1 MFLHLDELDP
11 SLLFYMGATVLYG
24 GTIFYRAKKSR
35 VEKKTPFY
43 WGLLLLLSLEVL
55 CFATLR
61 SALGLTLFSL
71 VCLVFCLYTP
81 VHAMLPVSRKAVLIT
96 GTDRGIGHELAK
108 YLDSLGFTVFAGVL
122 SATGPGA
129 KSLKE
134 TCSERL
140 SILQLDITSSAQI
153 KEAYLEIR
161 RKLQQEELWAVINNA
176 GILGFIADGE
186 LLPMSSYKQCMDVNF
201 FGPVEI
207 SKMFLPLLRK
217 SKGRI
222 INISS
227 MAGGIPMPRLAAY
240 GPSKAAL
247 SMFSGIMRQ
256 ELSMWG
262 IKVAVLHPSGFKT
275 SIGGN
280 PEDWKK
286 EEQMILGSLA
296 PDVKKDYGEDYIYN
310 LRMSFS
316 EKSSICSSDLSPVFS
331 DVLHALLAEQ
341 PKGLYTP
348 GKNSYTFLLVFCYF
362 PLWFYDFFM
371 SKIMGNPHMPYALRM
386 AERKKQVIH

>member
-1 MFLHLDELDP
+1 YTHTHTHTHILIFLTA
-11 SLLFYMGATVLYG
+11 SLIGMCTYIL
-24 GTIFYRAKKSR
+24 IFLMA
-35 VEKKTPFY
+35 
-43 WGLLLLLSLEVL
+43 SLIRMYVYYTHTHRHIL
-55 CFATLR
+55 IFLMA
-61 SALGLTLFSL
+61 SL
-71 VCLVFCLYTP
+71 
-81 VHAMLPVSRKAVLIT
+81 I
-96 GTDRGIGHELAK
+96 GTDSGIGHELAK

-140 SILQLDITSSAQI
+140 SILQLDITIS
-153 KEAYLEIR
+153 KREEF
-161 RKLQQEELWAVINNA
+161 ELWAVINNA

-222 INISS
+222 INVSS
-227 MAGGIPMPRLAAY
+227 LAGGIPMPRFAAY
-240 GPSKAAL
+240 GASKAAL
-247 SMFSGIMRQ
+247 SMFSGVMRQ

-280 PEDWKK
+280 PEDWEK

-296 PDVKKDYGEDYIYN
+296 PDVKNDYGEDYIHN
-310 LRMSFS
+310 LRMFLG
-316 EKSSICSSDLSPVFS
+316 EMSSVCSSDLSPVFS
-331 DVLHALLAEQ
+331 DVLHALLAER

-371 SKIMGNPHMPYALRM
+371 SKIMGNPHMPHALRT

>member
-1 MFLHLDELDP
+1 MFLHQAELDP

-24 GTIFYRAKKSR
+24 GTIFYRVKKNG
-35 VEKKTPFY
+35 VEKKTSFR
-43 WGLLLLLSLEVL
+43 WGLLLLLTLEIL
-55 CFATLR
+55 CFATLG

-71 VCLVFCLYTP
+71 ACLVFCLYTP
-81 VHAMLPVSRKAVLIT
+81 VQAMLPISHKAVLIT
-96 GTDRGIGHELAK
+96 GTDSGIGHELAK

-140 SILQLDITSSAQI
+140 SILQLDITSSVQI

-222 INISS
+222 INVSS
-227 MAGGIPMPRLAAY
+227 MAGGIPMPRFAAY
-240 GPSKAAL
+240 GASKAAL
-247 SMFSGIMRQ
+247 SMFSGVMRQ

-286 EEQMILGSLA
+286 EEQVILGSLA
-296 PDVKKDYGEDYIYN
+296 PDVKKDYGEDYIHN
-310 LRMSFS
+310 LRMFLG
-316 EKSSICSSDLSPVFS
+316 EMSSICSPDLSPVFS

-386 AERKKQVIH
+386 TERKKEVIH